1 MIEKELFKKL
11 VIEIIDSKKYEDDM
25 PKKYN
30 YRDYKNFLSFCKK
43 LESITEISAE
53 NFENIFIAFYKFKK
67 GSSRINF
74 EPAIKKEIAEN
85 SAYCCAMPHCR
96 IYTKEYDTLDM
107 KKPSG
112 FGQAAHIY
120 SASQNNKTRQ
130 PILIDKS
137 EIESAK
143 NGLWLCSNCHPY
155 ADYIA
160 AEDLYPVD
168 VMIGYKK
175 KIEEQV
181 KLFLNVKNKTYATLN
196 NSEKKELHDLITST
210 KIDVSFNDLTRKE
223 AKYIL
228 ARNAISKVSLLL
240 RESDLLKYLNYEEI
254 EIPVENIHF
263 HYVDSNIKETLGK
276 SLKLQN
282 VKNLKFILSFKNKH
296 RKYIIKSC
304 RLTNK
309 ENISKV
315 EGYFFDKTHPLYK
328 VMTFIYYFD
337 NTRKSVS
344 MQIKMNF
351 NEILNGKYEINKI
364 GDFSEVLELIDMI
377 ENNQMKVEI
386 SKDEEDKYVIVND
399 YQNLECNFNQFKNLA
414 IFFRIIQEIS
424 INTNLKMFITNDDI
438 NRNKDIFKYLDFLYD
453 AIIFDNPPKYIN
465 LYSNYY
471 YDFEDFYKKTISKA
485 SKYIDISYLNFGFI
499 IVLKNYQIRINLGNY
514 FNRNG
519 LLERKNNNDID
530 IDINESPFI
539 FGQYF
544 S

>member
-1 MIEKELFKKL
+1 MIEKELFQKL
-11 VIEIIDSKKYEDDM
+11 VIELISNKKYEDLL
-25 PKKYN
+25 PSKYN
-30 YRDYKNFLSFCKK
+30 ARDYKKFIGFYEK
-43 LESITEISAE
+43 LESITEISSE
-53 NFENIFIAFYKFKK
+53 NFETIFIAFYKFKK
-67 GSSRINF
+67 GESRINF
-74 EPAIKKEIAEN
+74 EPSIKKEIAEN

-96 IYTKEYDTLDM
+96 RYTKEYDTLDM

-137 EIESAK
+137 EIESEK

-181 KLFLNVKNKTYATLN
+181 DLFLKVKNKTYANLKDE
-196 NSEKKELHDLITST
+196 EKKELQDLIAST
-210 KIDVSFNDLTRKE
+210 KIDVSFNVLNKKE

-228 ARNAISKVSLLL
+228 ARNAISKISLLL
-240 RESDLLKYLNYEEI
+240 SESDCLKYLNYEEI
-254 EIPVENIHF
+254 EIPVDNIHF
-263 HYVDSNIKETLGK
+263 HYVDNNVKESIGK
-276 SLKLQN
+276 SLRIQN
-282 VKNLKFILSFKNKH
+282 TKKLKFILSFKNKH

-304 RLTNK
+304 RLTK
-309 ENISKV
+309 KKNISTI
-315 EGYFFDKTHPLYK
+315 EGYFFDKKHPLYK
-328 VMTFIYYFD
+328 AITFIYYYD
-337 NTRKSVS
+337 NEKERVY

-364 GDFSEVLELIDMI
+364 GDFSEVLDLIDMI

-386 SKDEEDKYVIVND
+386 SQDAEDKYAIVND
-399 YQNLECNFNQFKNLA
+399 YQNLECDFNQFKNLA

-424 INTNLKMFITNDDI
+424 VQTNLKMFITNDDI
-438 NRNKDIFKYLDFLYD
+438 NRNKDIFKHLGVLYD
-453 AIIFDNPPKYIN
+453 AIIFDNPPRYVN
-465 LYSNYY
+465 LHPTYY
-471 YDFEDFYKKTISKA
+471 YDFEDFYKKSITTG

-499 IVLKNYQIRINLGNY
+499 IVLKNYQIWINLGNY

-519 LLERKNNNDID
+519 LLKRKNDEDVMID
-530 IDINESPFI
+530 VYDAPFI
-539 FGQYF
+539 FLR
-544 S
+544 

>member
-1 MIEKELFKKL
+1 MIGKELFEKL
-11 VIEIIDSKKYEDDM
+11 VREIISKKKYEDLL
-25 PKKYN
+25 PSKYN
-30 YRDYKNFLSFCKK
+30 ARDYKNFVSFSEK
-43 LESITEISAE
+43 LEYIIEISAD

-74 EPAIKKEIAEN
+74 DPSIKKEIAEN

-96 IYTKEYDTLDM
+96 RYTKEYDTLDM

-130 PILIDKS
+130 SIFINPSDIDS
-137 EIESAK
+137 EK

-168 VMIGYKK
+168 IMVAYKN
-175 KIEEQV
+175 KIEGEV
-181 KLFLNVKNKTYATLN
+181 KLFLKKKNKNYANLKDA
-196 NSEKKELHDLITST
+196 EKKELQDLIASK
-210 KIDVSFNDLTRKE
+210 KIHTSFNDLTKKE

-228 ARNAISKVSLLL
+228 ARNGISKVSLFLS
-240 RESDLLKYLNYEEI
+240 ESDFIKYLNYEEVDI
-254 EIPVENIHF
+254 TLSNIHF
-263 HYVDSNIKETLGK
+263 HYVDSNVKESIGKNLKIHNIKK
-276 SLKLQN
+276 
-282 VKNLKFILSFKNKH
+282 LKFILSFKDKH

-309 ENISKV
+309 KSISKI
-315 EGYFFDKTHPLYK
+315 EGYFFDQKHPLYK
-328 VMTFIYYFD
+328 AITFIYYYD
-337 NTRKSVS
+337 KEKESVS

-386 SKDEEDKYVIVND
+386 SQYTEDKYAIVND
-399 YQNLECNFNQFKNLA
+399 YQNLECDFNQFKNLA
-414 IFFRIIQEIS
+414 IFFRIIQEIAVK
-424 INTNLKMFITNDDI
+424 TNLKMFVTNDDI
-438 NRNKDIFKYLDFLYD
+438 NRNKDIFKHLGILYD
-453 AIIFDNPPKYIN
+453 AIIFDNPPKYVN
-465 LYSNYY
+465 LHPTYY
-471 YDFEDFYKKTISKA
+471 YDFEDFYKKSITTG
-485 SKYIDISYLNFGFI
+485 SKYIDISYLNFVFI
-499 IVLKNYQIRINLGNY
+499 IVLKNYQIWINLGNY

-519 LLERKNNNDID
+519 LLKRKNDEDVMID
-530 IDINESPFI
+530 VYDAPFI
-539 FGQYF
+539 FLR
-544 S
+544 